1 MIGRWT
7 KALLDGNEEYP
18 HDMSTDK
25 RVKQIK
31 RIAVMNLKKEGGTSR
46 TSGNELLDSVK
57 SQHDKIYD
65 EIEQYPDWEEDE
77 YDYESYSK

>member
-1 MIGRWT
+1 
-7 KALLDGNEEYP
+7 
-18 HDMSTDK
+18 MSTDK
-25 RVKQIK
+25 RVEQLK

-65 EIEQYPDWEEDE
+65 EQSNILIGKKMNMITNHTQN
-77 YDYESYSK
+77 ESLSEKKSGS

>member
-1 MIGRWT
+1 
-7 KALLDGNEEYP
+7 
-18 HDMSTDK
+18 MSTDK
-25 RVKQIK
+25 RVKQLK

>member
-1 MIGRWT
+1 
-7 KALLDGNEEYP
+7 
-18 HDMSTDK
+18 MSTDK
-25 RVKQIK
+25 RVEQLK

-77 YDYESYSK
+77 YDYESYSKWEFEWEKVRKLRI